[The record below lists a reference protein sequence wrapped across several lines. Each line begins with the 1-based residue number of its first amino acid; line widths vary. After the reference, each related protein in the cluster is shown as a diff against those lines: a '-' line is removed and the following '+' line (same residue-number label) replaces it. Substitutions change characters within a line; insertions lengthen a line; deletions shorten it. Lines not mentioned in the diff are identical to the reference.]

1 MAEISCILTDIEGTT
16 TEISFVYDV
25 LFPYFREHLF
35 EWEEVESD
43 EIQEILTATQRL
55 ITEELGS
62 SSLDRKALFKQLLA
76 WSLEDRKVTPLKALQ
91 GIIWKKG
98 FETGVLKGHVYPD
111 VAPALARWHSEG
123 KTLAIFSSGS
133 VSAQKQ
139 LFGNSI
145 DGDLSPYFS
154 AFFDTQTG
162 MKRDPQ
168 TYVAI
173 ANSLSMLPANV
184 LFLSDVVEELAAA
197 KQAGM
202 HTTQLVRPGTVAEWD
217 SVASNF
223 SQIP

>member
-202 HTTQLVRPGTVAEWD
+202 NTTQLVRPGTVAAWD

>member
-62 SSLDRKALFKQLLA
+62 SCLDRKALFKQLLA

-139 LFGNSI
+139 LFGYSI

-202 HTTQLVRPGTVAEWD
+202 HTTQLVRPGTVTAWD

>member
-35 EWEEVESD
+35 EWEDVESD

-202 HTTQLVRPGTVAEWD
+202 NTTQLVRPGTVAAWD

>member
-35 EWEEVESD
+35 EWEDVESD

-173 ANSLSMLPANV
+173 ANSLTMLPANV

-197 KQAGM
+197 KLAGM
-202 HTTQLVRPGTVAEWD
+202 NTTQLVRPGTVAAWD

>member
-62 SSLDRKALFKQLLA
+62 SCLDRKALFKQLLA

-202 HTTQLVRPGTVAEWD
+202 NTTQLVRPGTVAAWD

>member
-35 EWEEVESD
+35 EWEDVESD

-139 LFGNSI
+139 LFGYSI

-202 HTTQLVRPGTVAEWD
+202 HTTQLVRPGTVAAWD

>member
-1 MAEISCILTDIEGTT
+1 M
-16 TEISFVYDV
+16 
-25 LFPYFREHLF
+25 
-35 EWEEVESD
+35 
-43 EIQEILTATQRL
+43 
-55 ITEELGS
+55 
-62 SSLDRKALFKQLLA
+62 DRKALFKQLLA

-145 DGDLSPYFS
+145 NGDLSPYFS

-202 HTTQLVRPGTVAEWD
+202 NTTQLVRPGTVAAWD

>member
-145 DGDLSPYFS
+145 NGDLSPYFS

-202 HTTQLVRPGTVAEWD
+202 NTTQLVRPGTVAAWD

>member
-35 EWEEVESD
+35 EWEDVESD

>member
-139 LFGNSI
+139 LFGYSI

-202 HTTQLVRPGTVAEWD
+202 NTTQLVRPGTVAAWD